1 MIDLENKI
9 QALEKQNERN
19 NNEVISKFEGQIKD
33 IRKRGEEKILENE
46 VKISELQESRNVMDD
61 TYKRRIQYETEL
73 QHWKN
78 QCLAIEKVITEE
90 KYNIQIEQAKM
101 KKTIEAE
108 YKESLEK
115 FKQQAQLDAERSKL
129 NCIA

>member
-1 MIDLENKI
+1 LFKYLISLLILVRHDEIYGLNEKYKQQEKDRNDVIERLTRENEERMRTMIDLENKI

-61 TYKRRIQYETEL
+61 TYKRRI
-73 QHWKN
+73 
-78 QCLAIEKVITEE
+78 
-90 KYNIQIEQAKM
+90 
-101 KKTIEAE
+101 
-108 YKESLEK
+108 
-115 FKQQAQLDAERSKL
+115 
-129 NCIA
+129 